1 MELRGLLGSRH
12 GAGRQRCSVLTE
24 IRDEVRRTNERLVQ
38 TNERLVHLEESLS
51 RWIVESEMRTVTAIS
66 ELAQSGQG
74 LTGFLRDALGLEP
87 RVAQCGREIQVL
99 EERIG

>member
-1 MELRGLLGSRH
+1 
-12 GAGRQRCSVLTE
+12 
-24 IRDEVRRTNERLVQ
+24 
-38 TNERLVHLEESLS
+38 
-51 RWIVESEMRTVTAIS
+51 MRTVTAIS